1 MRPASDRHRARLL
14 STVRHLPIFVDVAG
28 APTLVVGGGVVAAR
42 KVALLRSAGAIVTVI
57 APAAE
62 PQVNEQAA
70 QGGIRLV
77 DREFQPSDV
86 AGMRVVIAATGD
98 RAVNLEV
105 ARAAREAGILVNVVD
120 DAELSGFILP
130 AIVDRSPLVVAI
142 SSSGVAPIL
151 ATAVRAQ
158 LEIFLDHSW
167 GQLARFA
174 QKWRPIIRRSRAGV
188 AGRRK
193 FYEWLLEGPVA
204 RAVRAGQTKQANRL
218 IVKAL
223 AEPAA
228 LPRGFVSLVGAGPG
242 DPGLLTLHA
251 LRALQRADV
260 ILADK
265 LVGPEIRALARR
277 EAEFIDVGKSP
288 GGQGESQARIHELLV
303 LHARRGRQVVRLKG
317 GDPLIFGR
325 GGEEAQC
332 LVQHGIAFEI
342 VPGISAANACAAY
355 AGIPLTHR
363 DHAQT
368 LHLVTAHCARSVDR
382 IDWAGL
388 AHRGQ
393 TLAVY
398 MGVATAALVR
408 DRLLAAHVPAATPA
422 AIIENGTLP
431 HQRVVITDLGKL
443 ADAVGEHAIESPALL
458 IIGEVAT
465 LGRELAWFGTIPG
478 DGFRKTA

>member
-1 MRPASDRHRARLL
+1 M
-14 STVRHLPIFVDVAG
+14 
-28 APTLVVGGGVVAAR
+28 VVGGGVVAAR
-42 KVALLRSAGAIVTVI
+42 KVALLRSAGATVTVI
-57 APAAE
+57 APAAD
-62 PQVNEQAA
+62 PQLNEQIA
-70 QGGIRLV
+70 QGGVRLL
-77 DREFQPSDV
+77 DRGFQPGDV
-86 AGMRVVIAATGD
+86 AGMHIVIAATDD
-98 RAVNLEV
+98 RSVNLEV

-120 DAELSGFILP
+120 DAEHSGFIFP

-142 SSSGVAPIL
+142 SSGGAAPML

-158 LEIFLDHSW
+158 LEVLLDHSW
-167 GQLARFA
+167 GTLARFL
-174 QKWRPIIRRSRAGV
+174 QRWRPHIRRRRPEI

-193 FYEWLLEGPVA
+193 FYEWLLDGPVA

-218 IVKAL
+218 VVNRL
-223 AEPAA
+223 AKPQGAA
-228 LPRGFVSLVGAGPG
+228 RGFVSIVGAGPG
-242 DPGLLTLHA
+242 DPELLTLRA
-251 LRALQRADV
+251 LRTLQRADV

-288 GGQGESQARIHELLV
+288 GGHGTSQARIHELLV
-303 LHARRGRQVVRLKG
+303 QHARRGRRVVRLKG
-317 GDPLIFGR
+317 GDPLTFGR

-382 IDWAGL
+382 IDWTGL

-393 TLAVY
+393 TLVVY
-398 MGVATAALVR
+398 MGVATARLVR
-408 DRLLAAHVPAATPA
+408 DRLLEAHVPAATPA

-431 HQRVVITDLGKL
+431 QQRVVITDLGKL
-443 ADAVGEHAIESPALL
+443 ADAVVEHAIESPALL
-458 IIGEVAT
+458 IIGEVAA
-465 LGRELAWFGTIPG
+465 LGRELAWFGSIPG
-478 DGFRKTA
+478 DGLRKTA

>member
-1 MRPASDRHRARLL
+1 M
-14 STVRHLPIFVDVAG
+14 RHLPIFVDIAG

-42 KVALLRSAGAIVTVI
+42 KVALLRSAGAIVTVV
-57 APAAE
+57 ASEAGQEVRTQAE
-62 PQVNEQAA
+62 
-70 QGGIRLV
+70 QGETLLM
-77 DREFQPSDV
+77 DRRFQSRDV
-86 AGMRVVIAATGD
+86 AGMRIVIAATDD

-105 ARAAREAGILVNVVD
+105 ASAAREAGVLVNVAD

-130 AIVDRSPLVVAI
+130 AIVDRSPLVVAV
-142 SSSGVAPIL
+142 SSGGAAPML

-174 QKWRPIIRRSRAGV
+174 QKWRPIIRRCRASV
-188 AGRRK
+188 ASRRK

-204 RAVRAGQTKQANRL
+204 RAVRAGQTRQADRL
-218 IVKAL
+218 VVKAL
-223 AEPAA
+223 AKPAA

-288 GGQGESQARIHELLV
+288 GGHGESQARIHELLL
-303 LHARRGRQVVRLKG
+303 LHARRGRHVVRLKG
-317 GDPLIFGR
+317 GDPLVFGR
-325 GGEEAQC
+325 GGEEAQY
-332 LVQHGIAFEI
+332 LAQQGVAFEI
-342 VPGISAANACAAY
+342 VPGITAAHACAAY

-363 DHAQT
+363 DHAQS
-368 LHLVTAHCARSVDR
+368 LQLVAAHGPGPIDR
-382 IDWAGL
+382 IDWTGL
-388 AHRGQ
+388 AQRGQ

-398 MGVATAALVR
+398 MGVATAGLLK

-431 HQRVVITDLGKL
+431 HQRVVITDLGRL
-443 ADAVGEHAIESPALL
+443 ADAVAEHTIESPALL
-458 IIGEVAT
+458 IIGEVAA
-465 LGRELAWFGTIPG
+465 LGRELAWFGTA
-478 DGFRKTA
+478 DTASLRRSA